1 MAGIMID
8 DEELESKVYRFVR
21 DKMVQAASVT
31 IQRQAK
37 DIVAGEL
44 ARLRLADPSSK
55 TLEGMVNDALTPLI
69 DSRLHVILGPMEKQT
84 SQKVTPSAIATELQ
98 KQVKAEVDKA
108 IKPLAQQVKDALSEA
123 IAAKIRA

>member
-21 DKMVQAASVT
+21 DKMVQAASVV
-31 IQRQAK
+31 IQQQAK

-69 DSRLHVILGPMEKQT
+69 DSRLRAILGPMVKEQLRLIMNQAT
-84 SQKVTPSAIATELQ
+84 SPK
-98 KQVKAEVDKA
+98 
-108 IKPLAQQVKDALSEA
+108 
-123 IAAKIRA
+123 

>member
-1 MAGIMID
+1 MAGIYID
-8 DEELESKVYRFVR
+8 EDELEQQVYQFLR

-31 IQRQAK
+31 IQQQAK

-69 DSRLHVILGPMEKQT
+69 DSRLQVILGPMVKE
-84 SQKVTPSAIATELQ
+84 ELR
-98 KQVKAEVDKA
+98 
-108 IKPLAQQVKDALSEA
+108 
-123 IAAKIRA
+123 KIFGNIY

>member
-1 MAGIMID
+1 MAGIYID
-8 DEELESKVYRFVR
+8 EDELEQQVYQFLR

-31 IQRQAK
+31 IQQQAK

-69 DSRLHVILGPMEKQT
+69 DSRLHVILGPMVKEQLRLIMNQAT
-84 SQKVTPSAIATELQ
+84 SPE
-98 KQVKAEVDKA
+98 
-108 IKPLAQQVKDALSEA
+108 
-123 IAAKIRA
+123 